1 MCHCSIGLA
10 ENGTEP
16 GIHLSFNIFQ
26 RFSAIPYVQDKV
38 TKIMGICDGET
49 SVYRRYG
56 RRKGSP
62 AGKEKPSFLDKYHHL
77 QTLIQPGVEPS
88 TDATSLPS

>member
-1 MCHCSIGLA
+1 
-10 ENGTEP
+10 
-16 GIHLSFNIFQ
+16 
-26 RFSAIPYVQDKV
+26 
-38 TKIMGICDGET
+38 MGIGDGET